1 MGEHGWVVRRS
12 INLLRMLLIE
22 INTSRED
29 HTALRRM
36 REDVA
41 AFPLAPFRPVRVVE
55 RGRHCLVRV
64 DASFWLV
71 RSHARSVRQW
81 G

>member
-36 REDVA
+36 RGRKALPFFFPKDRRA
-41 AFPLAPFRPVRVVE
+41 AGKFYL
-55 RGRHCLVRV
+55 GRHGV
-64 DASFWLV
+64 
-71 RSHARSVRQW
+71 
-81 G
+81 